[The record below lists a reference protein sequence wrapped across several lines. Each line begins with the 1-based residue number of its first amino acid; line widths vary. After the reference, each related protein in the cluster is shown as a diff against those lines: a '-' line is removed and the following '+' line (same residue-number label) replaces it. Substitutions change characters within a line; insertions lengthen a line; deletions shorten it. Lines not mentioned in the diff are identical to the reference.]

1 MKKMYTMAKMDDD
14 ESLESKLLSRL
25 IEYAQKQIEGRN
37 FGIRKNVLQYDDV
50 MNKQRMIM
58 YAERMKVIR
67 GENVHD
73 QILKYIPDYVKKVVG
88 EAVNTD
94 DMPEKWSEDDL
105 NAAIE
110 QYLIPEG
117 TNYITREKLEKWD
130 YDVAIQ
136 KISDKTVQC
145 YEEKIATI
153 RDELHLDFSE
163 MERRMLLRVV
173 DSNWIDHIDAMDQ
186 LRKGIGLRAVGQSD
200 PVIAYKQEGFAMF
213 DEMVERI
220 QERTVRFLLKCVVR
234 AEARPVQRIFPKG
247 PAHQPAGKSAEKSA
261 EQQSAPA
268 ENAKQPAEKPAET
281 LQTDMAMPKEVNV
294 DALQTSGDTKFNP
307 ATVKKGKKPGPNDL
321 CPCGSGLKYKK
332 CCGKP

>member
-1 MKKMYTMAKMDDD
+1 
-14 ESLESKLLSRL
+14 
-25 IEYAQKQIEGRN
+25 
-37 FGIRKNVLQYDDV
+37 
-50 MNKQRMIM
+50 
-58 YAERMKVIR
+58 MKVIR
-67 GENVHD
+67 GEDVHE
-73 QILKYIPDYVKKVVG
+73 QILKYIPDYVKQVVG
-88 EAVNTD
+88 DAVNTD
-94 DMPEKWSEDDL
+94 DMPEKWNEDDL

-117 TNYITREKLEKWD
+117 TNYITRERLEKWD
-130 YDVAIQ
+130 YDVAIK
-136 KISDKTVQC
+136 KISDKTIQC

-153 RDELHLDFSE
+153 RDELHLDFAE

-173 DSNWIDHIDAMDQ
+173 DNNWIDHIDAMDQ

-234 AEARPVQRIFPKG
+234 AEARPVQRIFPTG
-247 PAHQPAGKSAEKSA
+247 PKPAQQPAAPT
-261 EQQSAPA
+261 SAPA
-268 ENAKQPAEKPAET
+268 ESEQKPAEQPAEKPVQT
-281 LQTDMAMPKEVNV
+281 MQTDMAMPKEVNV
-294 DALQTSGDTKFNP
+294 DALQTSGDTKYNP
-307 ATVKKGKKPGPNDL
+307 ATVKKAKKPGPNDP